1 MNDRPQ
7 RSRTLAHALL
17 AAGAL
22 AWLAAAAVRAQAQ
35 EGAETRWTLT
45 SAVDHAL
52 AGYPS
57 LAASRARVTAAREG
71 VGEARADHGPLI
83 AATIGAAEYQDP
95 VPVTPIHGFGP
106 GTAPAF
112 DDTLVQG
119 GVQAS
124 YTLFDAGVRHQ
135 KVLQAEAELAA
146 SGSALT
152 AAEQAVAARVATAYS
167 EVLARRQTAAA
178 QQARVSAVRAE
189 VDRVGQLLAV
199 GKAPE
204 VDRLRAEA
212 ALASAEAEATRA
224 DTELDSAER
233 DLARLIGVE
242 VDAVRA
248 DRLTPLRQPTA
259 ATSDLPD
266 RIQLQQRAIESS
278 PEVARGRSALAG
290 AEATRALARTAYFPK
305 LKTTGAYQEL
315 GASELSF
322 SSEWNVALQLAVPLW
337 DGGVTDRRVARA
349 TAGVDDARARLA
361 QAELDARAA
370 VDGALA
376 SLTDAQAR
384 SQALTKAAQRLTEVA
399 RIQKLLLE
407 VGSGTQIDYLA
418 AEAEVATTRATLAE
432 TASAALVSRVRL
444 ALATGD
450 LSIDWL
456 ARNLE
461 ATPNP
466 SNPLPSSQP
475 ENFR

>member
-1 MNDRPQ
+1 
-7 RSRTLAHALL
+7 
-17 AAGAL
+17 
-22 AWLAAAAVRAQAQ
+22 
-35 EGAETRWTLT
+35 
-45 SAVDHAL
+45 
-52 AGYPS
+52 
-57 LAASRARVTAAREG
+57 
-71 VGEARADHGPLI
+71 
-83 AATIGAAEYQDP
+83 
-95 VPVTPIHGFGP
+95 
-106 GTAPAF
+106 
-112 DDTLVQG
+112 
-119 GVQAS
+119 
-124 YTLFDAGVRHQ
+124 
-135 KVLQAEAELAA
+135 
-146 SGSALT
+146 
-152 AAEQAVAARVATAYS
+152 
-167 EVLARRQTAAA
+167 
-178 QQARVSAVRAE
+178 VRAE

-248 DRLTPLRQPTA
+248 DRLTPLRHPAA
-259 ATSDLPD
+259 ATADPPD
-266 RIQLQQRAIESS
+266 RLQLQQRAIETS
-278 PEVARGRSALAG
+278 PDVARGRSALAG
-290 AEATRALARTAYFPK
+290 AEAARALARTAYFPK

-315 GASELSF
+315 GASELTF

-337 DGGVTDRRVARA
+337 DGGATDRRVARA

-361 QAELDARAA
+361 QSQLDARAA

-384 SQALTKAAQRLTEVA
+384 SAALTKAAQRLAEVA

-407 VGSGTQIDYLA
+407 VGSGTQVDYLA
-418 AEAEVATTRATLAE
+418 AEAELATTRATLAE
-432 TASAALVSRVRL
+432 TGSAALVSRVRL

-456 ARNLE
+456 AHNLE

-466 SNPLPSSQP
+466 SNPLPSSHP